1 MCHCDYRYVHR
12 SGNGKTHKE
21 YFKEYLL
28 TFMGLHGRKTS
39 ITIKRMNEEFTRI
52 PAALKDF
59 ETSHMAKRK

>member
-1 MCHCDYRYVHR
+1 MHR

-21 YFKEYLL
+21 YFKEYLS

-39 ITIKRMNEEFTRI
+39 ITIKTMNEEFTRT

-59 ETSHMAKRK
+59 ETSQVAKRK